1 MSSLNTK
8 AIGSIIFTDTLKSH
22 NDIHSIIGLLVAE
35 IQKIPEFGNLH
46 MNMDLVVWICKCA
59 DQILTD
65 SRLKNID
72 KFALFKEVYIK
83 IFPDTTDKE
92 FATIK
97 NMIDYLHTIKKIGSV
112 KTSYKRIFLTVRGGL
127 HTFLNL
133 MSLS

>member
-8 AIGSIIFTDTLKSH
+8 SLSSIIFTDTLKSH
-22 NDIHSIIGLLVAE
+22 NDIHSIIGILVAE
-35 IQKIPEFGNLH
+35 IQKVPEFGNLH
-46 MNMDLVVWICKCA
+46 MNTDLIVWLCKCA

-65 SRLKNID
+65 SKLKNID

-92 FATIK
+92 FITIK
-97 NMIDYLHTIKKIGSV
+97 NMIDFLHNIKKIGSV
-112 KTSYKRIFLTVRGGL
+112 KTSYKRLFLTVRGGL

-133 MSLS
+133 ISLS